1 MRSDYSGAHIIH
13 SRNRHGDPL
22 EEGRVIMGLYVH
34 SLGEIPNGAERAYY
48 VYLLDYGWEEPLGSA
63 VRANLPR
70 MADLAS
76 RTDAVVIHGPRG
88 GHFEDEVLS
97 WHRVNGQDAADI
109 LPAILITTRHPST
122 FRESFRILRSD
133 TETTDALL
141 LLPLRKICSSPQDVA
156 DLIQRIFED
165 IKGKKRPPDFQEAK
179 RMRHGLAGALVDA
192 VILQP
197 KIAGLGFDLKKF
209 FSGVKK

>member
-1 MRSDYSGAHIIH
+1 
-13 SRNRHGDPL
+13 
-22 EEGRVIMGLYVH
+22 MGLYVH
-34 SLGEIPNGAERAYY
+34 SLGEIPVNAERAYY

-76 RTDAVVIHGPRG
+76 RSNAVVIHGPRG
-88 GHFEDEVLS
+88 VHFEDEVLS
-97 WHRVNGQDAADI
+97 WHRVNGQDAGDI

-133 TETTDALL
+133 PENRDALL
-141 LLPLRKICSSPQDVA
+141 LLPLRKICKSPEEVA
-156 DLIQRIFED
+156 DLVHRVFED
-165 IKGKKRPPDFQEAK
+165 IKGKKRLSDFQAAK
-179 RMRHGLAGALVDA
+179 RMRHGVAGALVDA